1 MDLNTIEG
9 ALSFTQLLT
18 KFRETYKKIKK
29 SAIMEK
35 KSRGTEKI
43 EHLEELFN
51 YIRLAEAV
59 IKRLN
64 TLAMQD
70 TMAAAQGFN
79 NQIKA
84 LNITDQ
90 NQINQIRAIYDRVIR
105 LLEKVDRDNLTENR
119 KSGDVIRFDRGVI
132 DQVKAIKL
140 NSTQIAEMKLK
151 ATNDNIIRQRYKKA
165 A

>member
-29 SAIMEK
+29 NAIMEK

-43 EHLEELFN
+43 VHLEELFN
-51 YIRLAEAV
+51 YIRLAEAI

-70 TMAAAQGFN
+70 TMVAAQGFN
-79 NQIKA
+79 NQIRA

-90 NQINQIRAIYDRVIR
+90 NQINQIRAIYDRLIR

-119 KSGDVIRFDRGVI
+119 KSGDMVRFDRGVI
-132 DQVKAIKL
+132 NQVKAMKL
-140 NSTQIAEMKLK
+140 SSTQIAEMRLK
-151 ATNDNIIRQRYKKA
+151 ATNDNLRQRNYRRA